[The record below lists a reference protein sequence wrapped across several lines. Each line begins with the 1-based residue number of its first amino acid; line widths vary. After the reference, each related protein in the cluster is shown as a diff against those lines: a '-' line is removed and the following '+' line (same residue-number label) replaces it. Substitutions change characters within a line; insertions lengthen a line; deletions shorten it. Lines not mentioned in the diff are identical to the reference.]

1 MTDIVIPLDSKIG
14 IKRDNTD
21 YNSEYYIDGT
31 WCRFYDN
38 SPKKMGGYK
47 LIYGGTSE
55 IIRTLYEFNNS
66 NTVNVYL
73 GREIGGISF
82 LNINSNGSLVGAEIN
97 RTPSGYVSVVGNVWT
112 FDQIN
117 YLDSNHIPYSVIFAQ
132 VAPNDI
138 NTNSNIEGNVYYG
151 GAYDTGLFQPVMN
164 NAGTPVPITA
174 SGGIIVATPLVI
186 AYGNYG
192 VIQWSEPG
200 EPLLW
205 KTISTATIANTPK
218 IIAAATIRDNIY
230 ISVLF
235 WCVDKLVRAT
245 YDAALTIPTFSSV
258 VLDDTISILSKDS
271 VCEYNNIYYWVGNTQ
286 FYSYDGVVKK
296 LPNNLSTDYFFNNLN
311 RAYQGRIHT
320 TVVKKYSE
328 IWIHYPSGNSTEC
341 NETIIHNTEYNTF
354 YDASMSRTCSV
365 PASAVLPY
373 PLLAAATSLL
383 NPTIPPIMGVFTRTY
398 GIWMHEYGVDQI
410 AFNNVYAI
418 ESRIV
423 TKYFSFLK
431 DNPNNN
437 NCTILKRIENDFVQ
451 VGNIKFRILKKA
463 WPNTPAFYSDY
474 YTITPT
480 TEKVDIN
487 NEDRMSRIWAI
498 EFVSNEV
505 GGDFILGKTQ
515 AVLSIGDKRPQPT
528 EITD

>member
-1 MTDIVIPLDSKIG
+1 MTDMVIPLDSKMG

-47 LIYGGTSE
+47 LIYPGTEE

-82 LNINSNGSLVGAEIN
+82 LNISSNGSIIGIEIN
-97 RTPSGYVSVVGNVWT
+97 RTPSGYVPVEGNIWM

-117 YLDSNHIPYSVIFAQ
+117 YLDTGNIPLSVIFAQ
-132 VAPNDI
+132 VAPDDI
-138 NTNSNIEGNVYYG
+138 NTNNNVEGNIYYG
-151 GAYDTGLFQPVMN
+151 GAYDTTLFQPVMDD
-164 NAGTPVPITA
+164 AGPPVQVTA
-174 SGGIIVATPLVI
+174 SGGIIVATPFVI
-186 AYGNYG
+186 AYGNSG
-192 VIQWSEPG
+192 VIRWSEAG
-200 EPLLW
+200 NPLLW
-205 KTISTATIANTPK
+205 KTTNTAIIANTPK
-218 IIAAATIRDNIY
+218 IIAASNIRDNVN

-235 WCVDKLVRAT
+235 WCIDKLVRST
-245 YDAALTIPTFSSV
+245 YDPATSPATFSSV
-258 VLDDTISILSKDS
+258 ILDDTISILSNNS

-311 RAYQGRIHT
+311 RTYQGRIFT
-320 TVVKKYSE
+320 TIIKKYSE
-328 IWIHYPSGNSTEC
+328 IWFHYPSGNSTEC
-341 NETIIHNTEYNTF
+341 NAIIIYNTEYNTF
-354 YDASMSRTCSV
+354 YDASISRTCSV
-365 PASAVLPY
+365 PPSAVLPY
-373 PLLAAATSLL
+373 PLLAAATSVI
-383 NPTIPPIMGVFTRTY
+383 NPTTPPVMGVFIQTY

-410 AFNNVYAI
+410 LFDSIFAI

-423 TKYFSFLK
+423 TKYYSFAK
-431 DNPNNN
+431 DNPNTN

-451 VGNIKFRILKKA
+451 TGNIYFRILKKA

-474 YTITPT
+474 YIITPT

-515 AVLSIGDKRPQPT
+515 AIVSVGDKRPQPT